1 MENTNVIPPFSDK
14 LPRQKTRLRQCQR
27 QSNHQR
33 RWQSAKRLTNGQH
46 RVQQRTNLREL
57 QKEHQ
62 TFEGFLLLYQIYRCQ
77 IVPHFKNLD
86 ETHSISFMYHIEM
99 QYKWTTLY
107 PHVPTFMYISS
118 AAWAPWACNQKGL
131 RQGESTKLDR
141 RLAVAHGGA
150 RAATGGEKK
159 GWTAT
164 GTRNV

>member
-1 MENTNVIPPFSDK
+1 
-14 LPRQKTRLRQCQR
+14 
-27 QSNHQR
+27 
-33 RWQSAKRLTNGQH
+33 
-46 RVQQRTNLREL
+46 
-57 QKEHQ
+57 
-62 TFEGFLLLYQIYRCQ
+62 
-77 IVPHFKNLD
+77 
-86 ETHSISFMYHIEM
+86 MYHIEM